1 MAQAPLGAKARR
13 YAQMKANDMS
23 RPEIL
28 LELFGLDIA
37 TADPK
42 AIKAADQQTHR
53 WRAHPQYFEVFDAEI
68 ERILRAAS
76 SKAVRTLTNQ
86 MDRNEKGDLWLQN
99 KAANDVLNHRRALMA
114 DRQDT
119 AVTIK
124 VEGMPELGTPD
135 D

>member
-1 MAQAPLGAKARR
+1 MAVAPLGAKARR
-13 YAQMKANDMS
+13 YAQMKANDAS
-23 RPEIL
+23 QAEIL

-37 TADPK
+37 TADHKDLNK
-42 AIKAADQQTHR
+42 ANQQTWR
-53 WRAHPQYFEVFDAEI
+53 WRQHPQYFEVFDAEI

-76 SKAVRTLTNQ
+76 SKAVKTLATQ
-86 MDRNEKGDLWLQN
+86 MDPNSKGDLWLQN

>member
-1 MAQAPLGAKARR
+1 MAVAPLAARGRR
-13 YAQMKANDMS
+13 YAQMAAQDCS
-23 RPEIL
+23 RAEIL
-28 LELFGLDIA
+28 LELFGLDTN
-37 TADPK
+37 TADKK
-42 AIKAADQQTHR
+42 AIHAAEQQLYR
-53 WRAHPQYFEVFDAEI
+53 WRQHPNYFDYFDTEI

-76 SKAVRTLTNQ
+76 SKAVKTLATQ
-86 MDRNEKGDLWLQN
+86 MDPNSKGDLWLQN

>member
-53 WRAHPQYFEVFDAEI
+53 WRVHPQYFEVFDAEI

-76 SKAVRTLTNQ
+76 SKAVKTLTNQ
-86 MDRNEKGDLWLQN
+86 MERNEKGDLWLQN